1 MDKLDYLI
9 IAELHRDGA
18 MSFVD
23 IAKNVNSTPNKVRR
37 RYERMK
43 RDGVIFLSA
52 AIVDLARLGYQGKT
66 FVMINLFPN
75 SDKAETMK
83 QILKIR
89 NVFGVSEVIGPC
101 DLIAIAF
108 TTDLA
113 SIQATLAETK
123 KAPNVQ
129 KVDFYCIDDTY
140 FPLTPN
146 FNDML
151 NQKSHE
157 IADTL

>member
-9 IAELHRDGA
+9 LAELHKDSS

-23 IAKNVNSTPNKVRR
+23 IAKNVGSTPNKVRR

-43 RDGVIFLSA
+43 RDRIIFGSSVIIDLS
-52 AIVDLARLGYQGKT
+52 RLGYQGKT
-66 FVMINLFPN
+66 FLMINLQPH
-75 SDKAETMK
+75 SDKAETIRSIMK
-83 QILKIR
+83 IK
-89 NVFGVSEVIGPC
+89 NVLGISEVIGPC
-101 DLIAIAF
+101 DLMAIAF
-108 TTDLA
+108 ITDID
-113 SIQATLAETK
+113 SIQRVLAEVK

-140 FPLTPN
+140 FPICPN
-146 FNDML
+146 FSELL
-151 NQKSHE
+151 NRKSRE

>member
-9 IAELHRDGA
+9 IAELHKDGA

-23 IAKNVNSTPNKVRR
+23 IAKNINSTPNKVRR

-43 RDGVIFLSA
+43 RDGIIFRSV
-52 AIVDLARLGYQGKT
+52 AIVDFSRLGYQGKT
-66 FVMINLFPN
+66 FVMINLLLN

-83 QILKIR
+83 HIIKIR

-101 DLIAIAF
+101 DLVAIAF
-108 TTDLA
+108 STDLE
-113 SIQATLAETK
+113 SIQTILAEVK
-123 KAPNVQ
+123 KVPNVQ

-140 FPLTPN
+140 LPLGPN
-146 FNDML
+146 FNTVL
-151 NQKSHE
+151 NQKSLE